1 MAFHGFILAFGNS
14 LTLALQ
20 GDDQLQQQQRRNIE
34 KLFRFRIHTSFEQ
47 ILNSSVTLLIYDAND
62 LIFHVGL

>member
-20 GDDQLQQQQRRNIE
+20 GDDQLQQQRRNIE
-34 KLFRFRIHTSFEQ
+34 KLFRFRIRTSFEQ
-47 ILNSSVTLLIYDAND
+47 ILQSSVTLLIYDTND